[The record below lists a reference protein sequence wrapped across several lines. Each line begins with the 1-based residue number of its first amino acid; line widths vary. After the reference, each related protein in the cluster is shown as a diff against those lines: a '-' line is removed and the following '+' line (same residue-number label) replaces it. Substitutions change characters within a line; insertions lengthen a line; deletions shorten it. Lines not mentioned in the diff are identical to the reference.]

1 MDGTPLQSVIVETE
15 HLGALVTEELNAKW
29 RELLASHRAYWSP
42 GMLVRDGDRH
52 TEESRYP
59 RSVRVPD
66 WDDPATLG
74 CLLGQV
80 REAHDDWSINPVCV
94 SDLGPANGW
103 RCWPAQ
109 GVFPTEASALV
120 AALVAALEGTQ

>member
-1 MDGTPLQSVIVETE
+1 ME

-29 RELLASHRAYWSP
+29 RELLAANRAWWWP

-66 WDDPATLG
+66 WRDPATLG
-74 CLLGQV
+74 CLLAMV
-80 REAHDDWSINPVCV
+80 RKAWGDPLICIAVDNTGCGWWLDGWADSRVPSKLHD
-94 SDLGPANGW
+94 
-103 RCWPAQ
+103 
-109 GVFPTEASALV
+109 TEAEAL
-120 AALVAALEGTQ
+120 LAALEAAPCLT